1 MFSSSA
7 DYYTIRLGEY
17 HRIRVE
23 GNEQDIK
30 GKQIITHPGY
40 NSPSPF
46 NNDIS
51 LIQLEKPASLNS
63 KVGIVCLP
71 NHIMKWLFPERVVI
85 LQVRRFFQ
93 VLVNRFIASS
103 PQCFVSDVLSEL
115 VDGDLYM

>member
-51 LIQLEKPASLNS
+51 LIQQEKPASLNS
-63 KVGIVCLP
+63 KVGIVCPP
-71 NHIMKWLFPERVVI
+71 NPNEMAFSRKSCYITGATIFSSTRKPI
-85 LQVRRFFQ
+85 YCFFATM
-93 VLVNRFIASS
+93 F
-103 PQCFVSDVLSEL
+103 CF
-115 VDGDLYM
+115 

>member
-1 MFSSSA
+1 MFSSAA

-71 NHIMKWLFPERVVI
+71 KPNEMAFTRKSCYITGARTFSI
-85 LQVRRFFQ
+85 T
-93 VLVNRFIASS
+93 VNRFIASS

-115 VDGDLYM
+115 VDGNLYM

>member
-46 NNDIS
+46 N
-51 LIQLEKPASLNS
+51 K
-63 KVGIVCLP
+63 
-71 NHIMKWLFPERVVI
+71 
-85 LQVRRFFQ
+85 
-93 VLVNRFIASS
+93 NRFIASS